1 MLHIE
6 PVKKKRKIPGIAV
19 SACVLAAAL
28 AALVFGVRSVA
39 DRTEATPSKDAPLPA
54 WNI

>member
-28 AALVFGVRSVA
+28 AALVFGVHSVA
-39 DRTEATPSKDAPLPA
+39 DRT
-54 WNI
+54 